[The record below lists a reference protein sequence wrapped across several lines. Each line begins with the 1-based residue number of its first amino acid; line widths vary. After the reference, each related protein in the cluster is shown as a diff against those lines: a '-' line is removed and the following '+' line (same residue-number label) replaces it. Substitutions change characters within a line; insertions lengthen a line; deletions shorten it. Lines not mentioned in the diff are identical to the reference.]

1 MAYLGVKTM
10 VSHIRGEKV
19 PARIDTGVTLV
30 TRDNMNDPKVAELL
44 RPDIDRWL
52 N

>member
-1 MAYLGVKTM
+1 M
-10 VSHIRGEKV
+10 VSHLRGE
-19 PARIDTGVTLV
+19 PFEPRIDTGVTLAK
-30 TRDNMNDPKVAELL
+30 RDNMNEPAMAELL